1 MSKKIFYFIGQPG
14 AGKTTLAKYL
24 CEHKLTNVHHID
36 GDDLRNLTQNKDY
49 SENGRRTNIEL
60 AQNMAKLSFNDGKNV
75 VMSIVSPFKDL
86 RDNFKKDLKEN
97 VVEIFVHT
105 SDIRGR
111 EQFHVENYQE
121 PTDNFIDIDTTNRTV
136 YETIEDIMGNELIK
150 KV

>member
-75 VMSIVSPFKDL
+75 VISIVSPFKDL